1 VLARLAEKHGILD
14 ADAIAPLLA
23 AGIASMF
30 LTPLLA
36 RMAPHITAG
45 ERIIAPLERL
55 IGVRSIDEVDDK
67 APGFTNH
74 VVIVGYGLAGQ
85 LTARTL
91 AACQIPYVVLEL
103 GAERVR
109 EAKAQG
115 LPVYYGDAT
124 SQEALGHA
132 HLDAAR
138 ALVLLMNDPHAANR
152 VVDTARRVAPHVP
165 VLMRTRYL
173 ASRPA
178 LMQIGARD
186 VVAEE
191 VEGAVE
197 VIARV
202 LRWSEVPRNVIDQR
216 IAQARAETQAS
227 DRKQTVPRT
236 PLSAHRALAELKIE
250 SVLIQENSTG
260 AGQSVAALELR
271 STTGALVV
279 AVRRGERLL
288 ERPDP
293 AIPFEAGDVVYLV
306 GTGGAIAAAIALL
319 AEPV

>member
-1 VLARLAEKHGILD
+1 MLFDASLVLSEPWK
-14 ADAIAPLLA
+14 IAGLLA
-23 AGIASMF
+23 AGIISMF
-30 LTPLLA
+30 LTPLLV
-36 RMAPHITAG
+36 RVAPHVSAG
-45 ERIIAPLERL
+45 ERLVAPLERFL
-55 IGVRSIDEVDDK
+55 NLRSIDEVDEQ
-67 APGFTNH
+67 APGFSNH

-103 GAERVR
+103 NAERVR
-109 EAKAQG
+109 DARIQG

-124 SQEALGHA
+124 SVEALGHA
-132 HLDAAR
+132 HLVHAR
-138 ALVLLMNDPHAANR
+138 ALVLLMNDPLAANR
-152 VVDTARRVAPHVP
+152 VADTTRRVAPHVP

-173 ASRPA
+173 ADRPR
-178 LMQIGARD
+178 LLQIGARD

-216 IAQARAETQAS
+216 IAQARADTQAS
-227 DRKQTVPRT
+227 DRKQTLPRA
-236 PLSAHRALAELKIE
+236 PLHQHRALAELKIE
-250 SVLIQENSTG
+250 SVLIQENSAG
-260 AGQSVAALELR
+260 AGHSAIALDLR

-288 ERPDP
+288 EQPDP
-293 AIPFEAGDVVYLV
+293 TAPFQPGDVVYLV
-306 GTGGAIAAAIALL
+306 GTGGAIGAAIGRLL
-319 AEPV
+319 EPV